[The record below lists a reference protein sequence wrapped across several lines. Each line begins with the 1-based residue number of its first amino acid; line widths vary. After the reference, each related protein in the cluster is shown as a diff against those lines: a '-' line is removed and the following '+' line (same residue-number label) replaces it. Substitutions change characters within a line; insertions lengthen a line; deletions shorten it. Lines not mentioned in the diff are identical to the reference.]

1 MHSHEHR
8 GNEEKTQRQ
17 IERLSQRYK
26 EVKGQIKK
34 RILTTY
40 TTYSFPTT
48 LFGPHI
54 ICIIL

>member
-17 IERLSQRYK
+17 IKRLSQRYK

-34 RILTTY
+34 E
-40 TTYSFPTT
+40 S
-48 LFGPHI
+48 
-54 ICIIL
+54 